1 VSLSFVVVAGCA
13 LVVGVAAGFFWIP
26 RFDRLDVA
34 RQFQRFVGMGGGRV
48 LYHPLGRYPERKIDQ
63 PSTAQLPGGFLEGEA
78 ELMKRL
84 AGMGLRED
92 RFGFLYAF
100 RGPPDEDPGL
110 APGKWLGPAWR
121 DAQPAALA
129 QEAARRLGAQWVHV
143 HDPQGPAP
151 ALCETVVPWN
161 VGLQHPE
168 VVALYTAWVADA
180 AKPVEPAF
188 VQLKLALLD
197 LHLRVWAELAE
208 GALGVVLGES
218 LLEQAGQGKL
228 LVVASGRGA
237 WALLRALSFS
247 AALRDRVVA
256 SVSVGGVVQGRPGDP
271 GKLGR
276 RAQEDWLGA
285 WFQHELLDVE
295 VVHPVPYLAAELVG
309 PHVNPLGL
317 EGLPVASQRYPEPTY
332 VGGEPTMVEVM
343 DLGLIY
349 ASEQTPWEAVGEAL
363 RATTGLVALAR
374 RV

>member
-1 VSLSFVVVAGCA
+1 MRALFLALTLSLAPSFVSDAIAQDDVPTSPTMLEKLRAMEPKLLA
-13 LVVGVAAGFFWIP
+13 HLAEHAP
-26 RFDRLDVA
+26 DKHAQLMRLQRLDRRAYYKALARVA
-34 RQFQRFVGMGGGRV
+34 
-48 LYHPLGRYPERKIDQ
+48 H
-63 PSTAQLPGGFLEGEA
+63 A
-78 ELMKRL
+78 
-84 AGMGLRED
+84 
-92 RFGFLYAF
+92 
-100 RGPPDEDPGL
+100 
-110 APGKWLGPAWR
+110 
-121 DAQPAALA
+121 A

-151 ALCETVVPWN
+151 ALCETVVPWH